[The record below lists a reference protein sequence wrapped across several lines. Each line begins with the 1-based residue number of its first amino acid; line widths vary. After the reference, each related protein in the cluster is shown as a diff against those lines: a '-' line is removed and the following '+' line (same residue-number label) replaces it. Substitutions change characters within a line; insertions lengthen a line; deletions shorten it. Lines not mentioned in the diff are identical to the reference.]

1 MRCENLWRINIKPS
15 SKEGVNPRE
24 FCLNENILGVGWVVD
39 GNDKMTWEE
48 YNNKALKKYY
58 YEDEITFKKKQG
70 SRSWKSAINI
80 IKDNMKIGDLCWT
93 RDKNGVYYLGRI
105 MGEWEYRGSKEYIN
119 ADIVNIR
126 KCIWVKIG
134 LIDEVPGKVIN
145 SFAARSTVQK
155 VWDNTA
161 LEYSKL
167 LYNQYTLDEKYELN
181 LNSKSIYS
189 LLSPDDCENV
199 IGLYLQKERGY
210 YIIPKTNR
218 LDTVKYEF
226 ILKHKDSGNKAIV
239 QVKSGNV
246 PLNIDDFK
254 EIADEVFLFTTDGEY
269 KGNLDESIELLNRDI
284 IENFIF
290 NNIKIMPDIV
300 KRWIEFINRS

>member
-15 SKEGVNPRE
+15 SKDGINPRR
-24 FCLNENILGVGWVVD
+24 FCLEKNILGVGWAVGESD
-39 GNDKMTWEE
+39 NMTWEE
-48 YNNKALKKYY
+48 YEDKALEIYY
-58 YEDEITFKKKQG
+58 YEDKINFKKKQG

-80 IKDNMKIGDLCWT
+80 IKYNMKIGDLCWT
-93 RDKNGVYYLGRI
+93 RDQNGVYYLGRI
-105 MGEWEYRGSKEYIN
+105 IGEWEYKGTKEYID
-119 ADIVNIR
+119 ADIINVR
-126 KCIWVKIG
+126 KCVWIKIG

-161 LEYSKL
+161 VEYSKL
-167 LYNQYTLDEKYELN
+167 LYNQYTLEEKYELN
-181 LNSKSIYS
+181 LSNKSIYS

-226 ILKHKDSGNKAIV
+226 VLKHKDSGEKAIV

-246 PLNIDDFK
+246 PLNIDSFK
-254 EIADEVFLFTTDGEY
+254 GLADKVFLFTTEGSY
-269 KGNLDESIELLNRDI
+269 QGKLDESIEVLNKDTV
-284 IENFIF
+284 EEFIF
-290 NNIKIMPDIV
+290 NNIKIMPDVI
-300 KRWIEFINRS
+300 KRWVEFIKKI

>member
-15 SKEGVNPRE
+15 SKDGVNPRR
-24 FCLNENILGVGWVVD
+24 FCLEKNILGVGWAIGESD
-39 GNDKMTWEE
+39 NMTWEE
-48 YNNKALKKYY
+48 YEDKALEIYY
-58 YEDEITFKKKQG
+58 YEDKINFKKKHG

-80 IKDNMKIGDLCWT
+80 IKYNMKIGDLCWT
-93 RDKNGVYYLGRI
+93 RDQNGVYYLGRI
-105 MGEWEYRGSKEYIN
+105 IGEWEYKGTKEYID

-126 KCIWVKIG
+126 KCVWIKIG

-161 LEYSKL
+161 VEYSKL
-167 LYNQYTLDEKYELN
+167 LYNQYTSEEKYELN
-181 LNSKSIYS
+181 LSNKSIYS

-226 ILKHKDSGNKAIV
+226 VLKHKDSGEKAIV

-246 PLNIDDFK
+246 PLNIDSFK
-254 EIADEVFLFTTDGEY
+254 GLADKVFLFTTEGSY
-269 KGNLDESIELLNRDI
+269 QGKLNESIEVLNKDTV
-284 IENFIF
+284 EEFIF
-290 NNIKIMPDIV
+290 NNIKIMPDVI
-300 KRWIEFINRS
+300 RTWIKFINKI

>member
-15 SKEGVNPRE
+15 SKEGVNARE
-24 FCLNENILGVGWVVD
+24 FCLNKKILGIGWAVD
-39 GNDKMTWEE
+39 GSDKMTWEE
-48 YNNKALKKYY
+48 YNSKATKKYY
-58 YEDEITFKKKQG
+58 YEDEINFKKKKG

-80 IKDNMKIGDLCWT
+80 IKCNMRIGDLCWT
-93 RDKNGVYYLGRI
+93 RDKSGVYYLGRI
-105 MGEWEYRGSKEYIN
+105 IGKWEYRGSQEYID

-126 KCIWVKIG
+126 KCEWIKIG

-167 LYNQYTLDEKYELN
+167 LYNQYTLDEKYELD
-181 LNSKSIYS
+181 LSSKSIFS

-199 IGLYLQKERGY
+199 VGLYLQKEKGY

-218 LDTVKYEF
+218 VDTVKYEF
-226 ILKHKDSGNKAIV
+226 VLKHKETGEKAIV

-246 PLNIDDFK
+246 DLNIDEFK
-254 EIADEVFLFTTDGEY
+254 GIADKVFLFTSEGEY
-269 KGNLDESIELLNRDI
+269 NGNSNGSIELLKKDI
-284 IENFIF
+284 IEKFIF
-290 NNIKIMPDIV
+290 NNIKIMPDLV
-300 KRWIEFINRS
+300 QRWIEFINRV